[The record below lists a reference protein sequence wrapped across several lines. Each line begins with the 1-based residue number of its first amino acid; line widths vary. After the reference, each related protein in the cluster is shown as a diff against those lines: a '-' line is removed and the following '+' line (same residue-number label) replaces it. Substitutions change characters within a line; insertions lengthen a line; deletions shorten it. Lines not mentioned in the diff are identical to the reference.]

1 MKKKRFSEEQIVAIL
16 AEAESGIGVSE
27 LCRKHNVSAPT
38 FYEWKKKFGGM
49 TAEDVRE
56 LKSLRVEN
64 QRLKKLLADKELAI
78 DVLKDVNAKK
88 W

>member
-1 MKKKRFSEEQIVAIL
+1 MKKKRFKEEQIVQIL
-16 AEAESGIGVSE
+16 AEAESGVGVTE
-27 LCRKHNVSAPT
+27 LCRRHNVSAPT

-49 TAEDVRE
+49 SADDVRE
-56 LKSLRVEN
+56 LNSLRTEN

-78 DVLKDVNAKK
+78 DILKDVNSKK